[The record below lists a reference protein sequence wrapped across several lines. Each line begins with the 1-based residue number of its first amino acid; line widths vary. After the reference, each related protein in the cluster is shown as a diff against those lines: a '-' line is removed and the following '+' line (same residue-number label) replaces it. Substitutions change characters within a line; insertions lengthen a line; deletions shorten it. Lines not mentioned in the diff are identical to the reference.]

1 MSNSLFLIA
10 FLFLLTRCSF
20 KQQTFPFLHLI
31 CIKNNNSKL
40 SEQVYY
46 IVCRYLSTQ
55 RYFSIALCKT
65 FTSIGFGKRPEGQFT
80 VVEISLSKNY
90 TRLNTQTTF
99 YFYQDRQLYFLF
111 PG

>member
-1 MSNSLFLIA
+1 MLLFWC
-10 FLFLLTRCSF
+10 LFV
-20 KQQTFPFLHLI
+20 Q
-31 CIKNNNSKL
+31 KNAKSKL

-46 IVCRYLSTQ
+46 IVCHKIDQ

-65 FTSIGFGKRPEGQFT
+65 FTSIDFGKCPKEQFT

-99 YFYQDRQLYFLF
+99 HFYQDRQHYFLF
-111 PG
+111 PCLM